1 MYATNKESDI
11 EDKVNEIQS
20 RAKILHDML
29 EKKNEILETRK
40 DRALHVAKQLSSK
53 EKVLLIYFLNIYLYF
68 KLYHIL
74 FNYIIFFFFFL
85 VHCRNSKIT
94 I

>member
-11 EDKVNEIQS
+11 EDKVNEIQN

-40 DRALHVAKQLSSK
+40 DRALHVAKQLSLK
-53 EKVLLIYFLNIYLYF
+53 EKVLLM
-68 KLYHIL
+68 KH
-74 FNYIIFFFFFL
+74 
-85 VHCRNSKIT
+85 
-94 I
+94 

>member
-53 EKVLLIYFLNIYLYF
+53 EKVLLIYIE
-68 KLYHIL
+68 
-74 FNYIIFFFFFL
+74 YIFIF
-85 VHCRNSKIT
+85 
-94 I
+94 

>member
-74 FNYIIFFFFFL
+74 FNYIIFFFFF
-85 VHCRNSKIT
+85 
-94 I
+94 